1 MRVTVSLPDDLVSD
15 LDFIAD
21 RFGVSRSGVLAGFL
35 SQIVPPAREI
45 AGLMPPDGSALTE
58 SDVKRFRGA
67 SADVIS
73 KQIAKLLIGEVQ
85 DDLFP
90 Q

>member
-1 MRVTVSLPDDLVSD
+1 MRVTVSLPDDIVSD

-35 SQIVPPAREI
+35 REIVPPAREV
-45 AGLMPPDGSALTE
+45 AGLLPPAGSAVTE
-58 SDVKRFRGA
+58 ADVMRFRGA

-73 KQIAKLLIGEVQ
+73 KQIAKLLVGEVQ